1 MTRNDGDS
9 ADLRVKRTHK
19 LLQEALIE
27 LTAQKGFSAVAVSDI
42 TKYAGVNRA
51 TFYRHYEDKFDLLNH
66 YVRTVY
72 ALLDSM
78 PDAGLPIPADV
89 SARSAA
95 PGLVAI
101 FEHIRANARFYR
113 VMLGPNGDPVFA
125 DKVRQYVKKRKISAG
140 TRSDAGRRCRD
151 TFLSLKTTCRK
162 LGVTFW
168 RYLRDRIR
176 RLNEIPPLADLIR
189 RKAAESTHA

>member
-101 FEHIRANARFYR
+101 FEHI
-113 VMLGPNGDPVFA
+113 
-125 DKVRQYVKKRKISAG
+125 
-140 TRSDAGRRCRD
+140 
-151 TFLSLKTTCRK
+151 
-162 LGVTFW
+162 
-168 RYLRDRIR
+168 
-176 RLNEIPPLADLIR
+176 
-189 RKAAESTHA
+189 